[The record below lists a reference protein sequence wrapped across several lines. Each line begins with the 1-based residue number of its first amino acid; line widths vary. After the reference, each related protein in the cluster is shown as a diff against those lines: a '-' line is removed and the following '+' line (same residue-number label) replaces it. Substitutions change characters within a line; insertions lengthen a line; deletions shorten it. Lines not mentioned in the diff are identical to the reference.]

1 MIQLIMILNLLN
13 YFIYVAI
20 IIFLLLEFLNVAYPK
35 RKEIKE
41 KIDKFLIPLT
51 QKFKINVNIRYYLL
65 IIIPIVISV
74 IMSFLTSIA
83 VSHEQNKYM
92 NNVKQMQQQ
101 AQQQMQQQM
110 QQFNK

>member
-13 YFIYVAI
+13 SFIYIVI
-20 IIFLLLEFLNVAYPK
+20 ITFFLLEFLNVAYPK

-51 QKFKINVNIRYYLL
+51 QKFKINKNIRYYLL
-65 IIIPIVISV
+65 IIIPIVISI
-74 IMSFLTSIA
+74 IMSFLTSIT
-83 VSHEQNKYM
+83 VSHEQNKYI
-92 NNVKQMQQQ
+92 NNAKQVQQQ
-101 AQQQMQQQM
+101 LQQQM